1 MIRLDEILQQ
11 GEEGQHLR
19 VLFPSEQNSSGDA
32 GNAAGGGESVPDA
45 INAAL
50 SSPSQATNTTTASLT
65 VLVPDGSWECARAL
79 VTEFHRRAR
88 KQLQCV
94 SLDPDR
100 VSLQTS
106 PLLEA
111 LHPGAGKGRVSTL
124 EACALFLEETC
135 SSSTAELEEEAAAA
149 VDGSV
154 AGACLTARK
163 LRAALTPLVEYCSKQ
178 KMQEGGGSNGSG
190 NGSGKSVEHPYS
202 SEWLTAIEAAS
213 QQQQAANEQATGTG
227 GKHALPKGLR
237 RCGVCGAALST
248 HMRMQRHL
256 LGKRHCEAVV
266 RRVLVDA
273 PPTLRPDT
281 SSAAAA
287 LHVYSTVPLSKS
299 EVDPPDVALAA
310 LSEAFEQ
317 LHQPAFVDVEH

>member
-1 MIRLDEILQQ
+1 
-11 GEEGQHLR
+11 
-19 VLFPSEQNSSGDA
+19 
-32 GNAAGGGESVPDA
+32 
-45 INAAL
+45 
-50 SSPSQATNTTTASLT
+50 
-65 VLVPDGSWECARAL
+65 
-79 VTEFHRRAR
+79 
-88 KQLQCV
+88 
-94 SLDPDR
+94 
-100 VSLQTS
+100 
-106 PLLEA
+106 
-111 LHPGAGKGRVSTL
+111 
-124 EACALFLEETC
+124 
-135 SSSTAELEEEAAAA
+135 
-149 VDGSV
+149 
-154 AGACLTARK
+154 
-163 LRAALTPLVEYCSKQ
+163 
-178 KMQEGGGSNGSG
+178 MQEGGGSISGSG
-190 NGSGKSVEHPYS
+190 NGKSVEHPYS

-213 QQQQAANEQATGTG
+213 QQQAANQQATG

>member
-1 MIRLDEILQQ
+1 M
-11 GEEGQHLR
+11 
-19 VLFPSEQNSSGDA
+19 P
-32 GNAAGGGESVPDA
+32 
-45 INAAL
+45 L

-135 SSSTAELEEEAAAA
+135 SSSTAKLEEAAAA
-149 VDGSV
+149 IDGSV
-154 AGACLTARK
+154 AGACLTSRK

-178 KMQEGGGSNGSG
+178 KVQEGGGSGSGSG
-190 NGSGKSVEHPYS
+190 NGKSVEHPYS

-213 QQQQAANEQATGTG
+213 QQQAAHQQATGAG

-248 HMRMQRHL
+248 HKRMQRHL

-266 RRVLVDA
+266 RRVHVDA

-281 SSAAAA
+281 PKAAAA

-317 LHQPAFVDVEH
+317 LYQPAFVDVEH